1 MSDSTGANSF
11 DEFQTHIKHGDIL
24 RVKALVAS
32 GVGPDTRNRFGWI
45 PLMLAALEGHT
56 PIVGFLIS
64 AGANTNAVN
73 DFGVSPLAYAALEG
87 HCKAV
92 DILLAAGASVDVQ
105 PHGISLLEITNRG
118 AGRSRTHDHLTR
130 LREAG
135 AI

>member
-1 MSDSTGANSF
+1 MSDPTDANSF

-32 GVGPDTRNRFGWI
+32 GIGPDTRNRFGWT

-56 PIVGFLIS
+56 PIVSFLIS
-64 AGANTNAVN
+64 AGANINAVN

-87 HCKAV
+87 HCKAL
-92 DILLAAGASVDVQ
+92 DALLAAGASVDVQ
-105 PHGISLLEITNRG
+105 PHGVSLLEFANRG
-118 AGRSRTHDHLTR
+118 AGRSRTQDHFTR

-135 AI
+135 AT